1 VKAPETLEDLKTND
15 GNYPHSVLVGCET
28 ALVVFA
34 AGFLGQQDAVW
45 IADAG
50 LRATLVDED
59 AAKLNYMRGLY
70 PDDWK
75 YHCADAYAWCS
86 ATEQAILTTSPNGQW
101 DIVSLDPWT
110 NQFDRCADMI
120 ATWCRLARHAVIIG
134 TGTDTVVEPPA
145 GWEVTDVRKRTDYDG
160 GVFWTVLEPV

>member
-1 VKAPETLEDLKTND
+1 MIAPETLEDLKTDD
-15 GNYPHSVLVGCET
+15 GNYPHGILVGCDT

-50 LRATLVDED
+50 LRATLVDENKV
-59 AAKLNYMRGLY
+59 KLDYMRGLY
-70 PDDWK
+70 PDDWV
-75 YHCADAYAWCS
+75 YLCEDAYRFG
-86 ATEQAILTTSPNGQW
+86 ETTDDEW

-120 ATWCRLARHAVIIG
+120 ATWCRLARHAVVLG
-134 TGTDTVVEPPA
+134 TGRDTVVRPPA
-145 GWEVTDVRKRTDYDG
+145 GWSVTDTRQRSDYDG
-160 GVFWTVLEPV
+160 GVWWTILEPL